1 MYYEVSQLWLIFHH
15 ILTISINI
23 NQYLQESSSNSMHV
37 TRNSGNGYG
46 NIVLTDGAMADMEG
60 SGTLMVR
67 QYVDDVVRTSSPS
80 QSSPTLGPASCMTH
94 QHQHQ
99 RSGTHSSSGSGP
111 GSCNSSFLG
120 ADSNFSAGTL
130 HYLNRSYMRTYIHTR
145 VRMHMKSKI
154 YVLTYVST
162 WILPQH
168 LLLLHLRRQS

>member
-1 MYYEVSQLWLIFHH
+1 
-15 ILTISINI
+15 
-23 NQYLQESSSNSMHV
+23 MHV

-80 QSSPTLGPASCMTH
+80 QSSPTLGSASCMTH

-120 ADSNFSAGTL
+120 GDPNFSAGTL
-130 HYLNRSYMRTYIHTR
+130 HYLYCSYMRTYIHAHVCT
-145 VRMHMKSKI
+145 
-154 YVLTYVST
+154 
-162 WILPQH
+162 
-168 LLLLHLRRQS
+168 

>member
-1 MYYEVSQLWLIFHH
+1 
-15 ILTISINI
+15 
-23 NQYLQESSSNSMHV
+23 MHV
-37 TRNSGNGYG
+37 TRNSGNSYG

-80 QSSPTLGPASCMTH
+80 QSSPTLGPGSCMTH

-130 HYLNRSYMRTYIHTR
+130 HYLNRSYMRTYIHAH
-145 VRMHMKSKI
+145 VRTCVLR
-154 YVLTYVST
+154 YVFTYLNSSPT
-162 WILPQH
+162 FSLIALLILHSHPPILH
-168 LLLLHLRRQS
+168 FISLLLSS

>member
-1 MYYEVSQLWLIFHH
+1 
-15 ILTISINI
+15 
-23 NQYLQESSSNSMHV
+23 MHV

-99 RSGTHSSSGSGP
+99 HQRSGTHSSSGSGP

-120 ADSNFSAGTL
+120 ADSTFSAGAPQL
-130 HYLNRSYMRTYIHTR
+130 HYLNYLNYPYMCTYMRL
-145 VRMHMKSKI
+145 
-154 YVLTYVST
+154 YV
-162 WILPQH
+162 H
-168 LLLLHLRRQS
+168 AF

>member
-1 MYYEVSQLWLIFHH
+1 
-15 ILTISINI
+15 
-23 NQYLQESSSNSMHV
+23 MHV

-80 QSSPTLGPASCMTH
+80 QSSPTLGPSSCMTH

-130 HYLNRSYMRTYIHTR
+130 HYLTVHICVHVFTR
-145 VRMHMKSKI
+145 A
-154 YVLTYVST
+154 YVSRCSLRYT
-162 WILPQH
+162 YLRTKALEFFLKTCSFYILEDFHRYYLPVH
-168 LLLLHLRRQS
+168 LDFHVLFFIYSYLNVLHFYG